1 MVEKKIL
8 LMGFQKFGPYEYN
21 IAERIVERFNN
32 KTIKINTSTTI
43 KIIGLKLPID
53 FNKFRKIL
61 ATTIKNTQPEIVIW
75 LGMDFKDTSNLSLE
89 VVAHA
94 LPEYGTKIKDKDGKI
109 GKTIA
114 LDTLPKIIRIPN
126 EKQVETAIA
135 KIKEIKISENAG
147 RHMCE
152 TVLRDSIRL
161 SDHGK
166 KFQPVFIHL
175 PHTPEL
181 LVQSIK
187 LEKHIHSMIEDEQKK
202 IIKSVIKKIS
212 SLYL

>member
-8 LMGFQKFGPYEYN
+8 LVGFQKFGPYEYN

-166 KFQPVFIHL
+166 KFQPIFIHL

-187 LEKHIHSMIEDEQKK
+187 LDKHIHSMTEDEQKK
-202 IIKSVIKKIS
+202 IIKSVIKKIG

>member
-1 MVEKKIL
+1 
-8 LMGFQKFGPYEYN
+8 
-21 IAERIVERFNN
+21 
-32 KTIKINTSTTI
+32 
-43 KIIGLKLPID
+43 
-53 FNKFRKIL
+53 
-61 ATTIKNTQPEIVIW
+61 
-75 LGMDFKDTSNLSLE
+75 MDFKDTSNLSLE

-126 EKQVETAIA
+126 EKKVETAIT

-166 KFQPVFIHL
+166 KFQPIFIHL

-187 LEKHIHSMIEDEQKK
+187 LDKHIHSMTEDEQKK
-202 IIKSVIKKIS
+202 IIKSVIKKIG

>member
-8 LMGFQKFGPYEYN
+8 LVGFQKFGPYEYN
-21 IAERIVERFNN
+21 IAERIVEKFDS

-61 ATTIKNTQPEIVIW
+61 ATTIKNIQPEIVIW

-126 EKQVETAIA
+126 EKKVETAIT

-166 KFQPVFIHL
+166 KFQPIFIHL

-187 LEKHIHSMIEDEQKK
+187 LDKHIHSMTEDEQKK
-202 IIKSVIKKIS
+202 IIKSVIKKIG